1 MTPKDPRWI
10 GAWWL
15 GFLMFG
21 TMALVVSLLV
31 FFFPRTIPNS
41 KSDDESET
49 TGDAPGEAQSSSA
62 NETTVLELLKGIEE
76 CLFNAH
82 LIQDIK
88 LRKKR
93 VDILTLNR
101 MNETFYALNKS
112 DVFKYPKCH
121 DFEFC
126 IRGKF
131 LQKSSLLIIF
141 FFIFLN

>member
-62 NETTVLELLKGIEE
+62 NKNTVLELLKGIEE

-88 LRKKR
+88 LRKKTCR
-93 VDILTLNR
+93 YFNAQPS
-101 MNETFYALNKS
+101 E
-112 DVFKYPKCH
+112 
-121 DFEFC
+121 
-126 IRGKF
+126 
-131 LQKSSLLIIF
+131 
-141 FFIFLN
+141 

>member
-101 MNETFYALNKS
+101 VNETFYALNKS
-112 DVFKYPKCH
+112 DVFKYPKMP
-121 DFEFC
+121 
-126 IRGKF
+126 
-131 LQKSSLLIIF
+131 
-141 FFIFLN
+141 